1 VARYVAAPAP
11 SKKTPKNLKERL
23 SGSFSQTSK
32 TLALVW
38 QTSRGATLLFA
49 SLTLI
54 AALVP
59 LSIAYIGKHL
69 IDAVVA
75 GDADTALRF
84 VLFELGLVMSQ
95 ALLFRGLSLC
105 RSLLGA
111 RLALRINLMIL
122 EKTQRLS
129 LSHFEDAEFYDQL
142 TRARREASVRPIS
155 VISELFQLIQNSITL
170 TGYVA
175 LLIGFSGWV
184 VLGLLVDGIPATI
197 VEMKF
202 SGTAFRLRN
211 WRSQDARRQNYL
223 EYVLANDTH
232 AKEVKMLDLGPLL
245 LERYRKQGEVFYLED
260 RALAFRRAF
269 WAYLL
274 SLLATATFYG
284 SYALMAIAAA
294 MKRLSLGE
302 MTLYIAAFRQGQQSF
317 QSILA
322 AIGGMYEDNLYMSN
336 LFEFLAIDTSL
347 PLTKKA
353 APNAGATAL
362 TPPIKKEDLQAEP
375 QPQAEIID
383 VKGSRGF
390 VLQDVG
396 FQYPN
401 QDRWALRHINLQIPE
416 GTSVAFVGQNG
427 AGKTT
432 MIKLLTRLYQPT
444 EGAIFLDGRDLN
456 EWPEEDLKRRL
467 SVVFQDFNQYQF
479 SAKENIGLGSVP
491 HKEDSDRIQRATARG
506 GAEELISTLKE
517 GIDTQLGKWFNGGI
531 SLSGGQWQK
540 IALSRAF
547 MREEADLLILDEPT
561 AALDAEAEHLI
572 FERFRTLAKGRTSI
586 LISHRFPTV
595 RMADK
600 IFVIENGTLQESGSH
615 QELVEAN
622 GRYARLFALQ
632 AQGYL

>member
-1 VARYVAAPAP
+1 
-11 SKKTPKNLKERL
+11 
-23 SGSFSQTSK
+23 
-32 TLALVW
+32 
-38 QTSRGATLLFA
+38 
-49 SLTLI
+49 
-54 AALVP
+54 
-59 LSIAYIGKHL
+59 
-69 IDAVVA
+69 
-75 GDADTALRF
+75 
-84 VLFELGLVMSQ
+84 
-95 ALLFRGLSLC
+95 
-105 RSLLGA
+105 
-111 RLALRINLMIL
+111 
-122 EKTQRLS
+122 
-129 LSHFEDAEFYDQL
+129 
-142 TRARREASVRPIS
+142 
-155 VISELFQLIQNSITL
+155 
-170 TGYVA
+170 
-175 LLIGFSGWV
+175 V
-184 VLGLLVDGIPATI
+184 VLGLLLAGIPATI

-353 APNAGATAL
+353 ANNADATTP
-362 TPPIKKEDLQAEP
+362 TPPIKKEDPQVEP
-375 QPQAEIID
+375 QLQAEIID
-383 VKGSRGF
+383 AKGSRGF

-456 EWPEEDLKRRL
+456 EWPEDDLKRRL

-491 HKEDSDRIQRATARG
+491 HKEDSDRIQRATSRG

>member
-1 VARYVAAPAP
+1 
-11 SKKTPKNLKERL
+11 
-23 SGSFSQTSK
+23 
-32 TLALVW
+32 
-38 QTSRGATLLFA
+38 
-49 SLTLI
+49 
-54 AALVP
+54 
-59 LSIAYIGKHL
+59 
-69 IDAVVA
+69 
-75 GDADTALRF
+75 
-84 VLFELGLVMSQ
+84 
-95 ALLFRGLSLC
+95 
-105 RSLLGA
+105 
-111 RLALRINLMIL
+111 
-122 EKTQRLS
+122 
-129 LSHFEDAEFYDQL
+129 
-142 TRARREASVRPIS
+142 
-155 VISELFQLIQNSITL
+155 
-170 TGYVA
+170 
-175 LLIGFSGWV
+175 
-184 VLGLLVDGIPATI
+184 
-197 VEMKF
+197 
-202 SGTAFRLRN
+202 
-211 WRSQDARRQNYL
+211 
-223 EYVLANDTH
+223 
-232 AKEVKMLDLGPLL
+232 
-245 LERYRKQGEVFYLED
+245 
-260 RALAFRRAF
+260 
-269 WAYLL
+269 
-274 SLLATATFYG
+274 
-284 SYALMAIAAA
+284 MAIAAA
-294 MKRLSLGE
+294 MKKLSLGE

-347 PLTKKA
+347 PLTKTA
-353 APNAGATAL
+353 APKVDATAL
-362 TPPIKKEDLQAEP
+362 TPIKKEDPQAEP
-375 QPQAEIID
+375 KPQTELID
-383 VKGSRGF
+383 AKGTRGF
-390 VLQDVG
+390 VLQDIG

-456 EWPEEDLKRRL
+456 EWPEDELKRRL

-491 HKEDSDRIQRATARG
+491 HKEDSDRIQRATVRG
-506 GAEELISTLKE
+506 GAEELISTLRE

-531 SLSGGQWQK
+531 TLSGGQWQK

-615 QELVEAN
+615 DELVEAN